1 MLQRDVQF
9 VLLGA
14 GDRHYQDYFQTAA
27 LRHPGKLGVRIS
39 FDEAL
44 AHKIEAG
51 ADIFLMPSRYE
62 PSGLNQLYSMKY
74 GTIPV
79 VRATGG
85 LRDSVQEFDLVRGTG
100 TGFLF
105 DSYDSTDFLA
115 AIDRALALYRRKD
128 KWVEIMKNA
137 MAVDY
142 SWIASARQ
150 YVEVYKRVAMGAA
163 PFSP

>member
-1 MLQRDVQF
+1 
-9 VLLGA
+9 
-14 GDRHYQDYFQTAA
+14 
-27 LRHPGKLGVRIS
+27 
-39 FDEAL
+39 
-44 AHKIEAG
+44 
-51 ADIFLMPSRYE
+51 MPSRYE

-85 LRDSVQEFDLVRGTG
+85 LRDSVEEFDLARGTG

-105 DSYDSTDFLA
+105 DSYNSNDFLA

-128 KWVEIMKNA
+128 EWVKLMKNA

-142 SWIASARQ
+142 SWSASARE
-150 YVEVYKRVAMGAA
+150 YVEAYKRVVVGAA
-163 PFSP
+163 PFAP